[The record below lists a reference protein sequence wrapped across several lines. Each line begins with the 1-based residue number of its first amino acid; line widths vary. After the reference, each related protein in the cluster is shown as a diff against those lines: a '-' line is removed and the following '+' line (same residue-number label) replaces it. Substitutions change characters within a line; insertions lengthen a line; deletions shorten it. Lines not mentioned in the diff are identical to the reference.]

1 MRSGYKDSAMLL
13 QITCKETIRH
23 RNLDQIRT
31 G

>member
-13 QITCKETIRH
+13 QITCKETISH